1 MLRLACCFIGVF
13 FLSGCSEP
21 LASLSEDYLQRIS
34 RVTGESLYDARDST
48 ELGQP
53 DSSLFSRLPLVAS
66 SVTLLDFLKLQSCSL
81 AQTLGYKNS
90 QLGKVASPSQQMH
103 LERDILIHLPDCIT
117 QIKDAQPELADTLQ
131 QALQLKQQQRMK
143 VWWNAWFSDVEWQ
156 HYRSGSGQTIEQG
169 GDEPGHLSA
178 GLVALDYAIEQGH
191 GWQQQNYA
199 YDSQRMELE
208 LQQLLLAESLGRWRN
223 SLNKL
228 TAMLNQAAQLLE
240 QTQARQTLC
249 RQGVEQREATYLK
262 NVFQQ
267 KYVAVI
273 QPYLARVYRFGN
285 ELMPRLQRLQE
296 LTPEQPDYSNWLTN
310 LVEQKQDFELA
321 NKRHVKAWQSWLA
334 ECGAMPDRTNGNP

>member
-1 MLRLACCFIGVF
+1 MLRLACCFMVVF

-34 RVTGESLYDARDST
+34 RVTGESLPDISDGA
-48 ELGQP
+48 ELEQP
-53 DSSLFSRLPLVAS
+53 DSALFSRLPLVAS

-81 AQTLGYKNS
+81 AQALGYKNS

-103 LERDILIHLPDCIT
+103 LERDILIHLPGCIT
-117 QIKDAQPELADTLQ
+117 QIQDAQSELAETLE
-131 QALQLKQQQRMK
+131 QALQLKQQQRMT

-178 GLVALDYAIEQGH
+178 GLVALDYAIEQGR

-199 YDSQRMELE
+199 YDSQSMELE

-228 TAMLNQAAQLLE
+228 TTMLNRAAQLLE
-240 QTQARQTLC
+240 QTQAKQTLC

-267 KYVAVI
+267 KYVAEI

-285 ELMPRLQRLQE
+285 ELMPRLQQLQE
-296 LTPEQPDYSNWLTN
+296 LAPEQSGYSHWLVN
-310 LVEQKQDFELA
+310 LAQRKQDFEQV
-321 NKRHVKAWQSWLA
+321 NKRHVKAWQHWLA
-334 ECGAMPDRTNGNP
+334 ECGAMPGVRNG